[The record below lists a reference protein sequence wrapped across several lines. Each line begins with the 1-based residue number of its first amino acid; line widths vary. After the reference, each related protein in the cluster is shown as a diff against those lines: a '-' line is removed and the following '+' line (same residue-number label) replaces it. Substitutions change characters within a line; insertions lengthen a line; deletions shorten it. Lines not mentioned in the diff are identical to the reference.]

1 MDHMKNFEQLQGHV
15 EDGSMQIISVEAIPR
30 SVSTALARALN
41 EAERPSVYVNE
52 PFNRMKYD
60 INDAA
65 GHILAAAEEH
75 LTSSDEPLTVV
86 TKNMARNLSLP
97 ILEQWIPLCR
107 GTVWSI
113 RDPRVQIASLVT
125 RIANDLAYEPGADVL
140 QQEDLTPEHL
150 QAASDF
156 LEKGPKSTD
165 FSKTSWADIGNHFRN
180 GYHPDRSIVV
190 DGGELTSNPRLVL
203 ANACATLGIA
213 FRSGMIEGWEGDF
226 INANTGY
233 STTLDDKNHAWTR
246 EAASSTGLTSLS
258 RMAIDLSILP
268 RPLQNHLTEVAI
280 PTYEEMM
287 AANNA

>member
-1 MDHMKNFEQLQGHV
+1 MKNFEQLQSHV
-15 EDGSMQIISVEAIPR
+15 EDGSMKIISVEAIPR

-41 EAERPSVYVNE
+41 EAEQPSVYVNE

-60 INDAA
+60 IDDAS
-65 GHILAAAEEH
+65 GHILAATEEQ
-75 LTSSDEPLTVV
+75 LAKSDQPLTVV

-97 ILEQWIPLCR
+97 ILEQWIPLCQ

-140 QQEDLTPEHL
+140 KQEDLTPEHL

-156 LEKGPKSTD
+156 LEKGPKSTN
-165 FSKTSWADIGNHFRN
+165 FSKTSWADIGDHFRN
-180 GYHPDRSIVV
+180 GYHPERSVVV
-190 DGGELTSNPRLVL
+190 DGGELTNNPRAVL
-203 ANACATLGIA
+203 ASACATLGIA
-213 FRSGMIEGWEGDF
+213 FRSGMVEGWQGDF

-233 STTLDDKNHAWTR
+233 SDTLDDKTHAWTR
-246 EAASSTGLTSLS
+246 EAASSTGLSSLS
-258 RMAIDLSILP
+258 RMAIDLSLLP
-268 RPLQNHLTEVAI
+268 KSLQDHLTEVAI

-287 AANNA
+287 VADKA